1 MFIIHL
7 FCCIFFTVSKLTKF
21 FVVLFNRLTFWCAF
35 CYFTL
40 SSLDLLRFGF
50 CTWEI
55 IRIISL
61 LHSKFIVG
69 ISFISRFRLC
79 ILSHHLRYT
88 FFRKTSYKIS
98 IFLFFCEIHTGLRL
112 RNVYII
118 LYVRYYIFFFIIYCN
133 WFLNSQICYYWIV
146 SVLFIVLFR
155 NYDACFAFCYCLFFF
170 HNCFS
175 FDADKPRLFYVVSI
189 TST

>member
-1 MFIIHL
+1 MDFYIMSRTVSFSFFFLFLYIFVCVIEISKPVLLIGWSLFIIHL

-55 IRIISL
+55 IRNISL

-88 FFRKTSYKIS
+88 FFRKNQ
-98 IFLFFCEIHTGLRL
+98 L
-112 RNVYII
+112 
-118 LYVRYYIFFFIIYCN
+118 
-133 WFLNSQICYYWIV
+133 
-146 SVLFIVLFR
+146 
-155 NYDACFAFCYCLFFF
+155 
-170 HNCFS
+170 
-175 FDADKPRLFYVVSI
+175 
-189 TST
+189 